1 VGITMKSDYIEDV
14 NNESLSFGS
23 ILKRE
28 RKKLGKSLKEIEKDL
43 TVEVEELEDG
53 VLVKKDKALVT
64 ASYMNRIENGNREGV
79 SFSIACILIEKFN
92 LDFNEVLK
100 SFGHENILSSNSRQG
115 SIEAMIRINDIEVP
129 TKIDNG
135 KPKQLLSSM
144 GKEILIRVIN
154 DVFEFGT
161 ANEENTMYVLKKIIE
176 ELDDYRKSVRKLK

>member
-1 VGITMKSDYIEDV
+1 MKNDYIEDV

-28 RKKLGKSLKEIEKDL
+28 RKKLGKTLKEIEKEL

-100 SFGHENILSSNSRQG
+100 SFGHENILNGNSRQS
-115 SIEAMIRINDIEVP
+115 SIESMIRINDIDISK
-129 TKIDNG
+129 KIENSNE
-135 KPKQLLSSM
+135 KQLLSSTE
-144 GKEILIRVIN
+144 KEILIRLLN
-154 DVFEFGT
+154 DVNEFAT
-161 ANEENTMYVLKKIIE
+161 VNEENTMYVLKKIIE